1 MNFKNNPIQFSNI
14 VLAGEHQL
22 GVNARDVHAALEVKT
37 DFSDWMKRRIKQC
50 KFEENYDYM
59 LLLKKEEQVS
69 GAKYLNEYIIS
80 LDMAKHLGMLEK
92 NDKGH
97 EIRKYFIEQEKI
109 ARNATQSI
117 QLEIGKMMQQ
127 IGQFTDSLSNAGRFL
142 SVGGKQIKP
151 KLINELD
158 TLIGQAQHS
167 LNFGNG
173 E

>member
-1 MNFKNNPIQFSNI
+1 
-14 VLAGEHQL
+14 
-22 GVNARDVHAALEVKT
+22 
-37 DFSDWMKRRIKQC
+37 
-50 KFEENYDYM
+50 
-59 LLLKKEEQVS
+59 
-69 GAKYLNEYIIS
+69 
-80 LDMAKHLGMLEK
+80 MAKHLGMLEK

-142 SVGGKQIKP
+142 SIGGKQIKP
-151 KLINELD
+151 KLIKELD
-158 TLIGQAQHS
+158 ALIGQAQPS